1 MNCTRIETWLPLYA
15 SSDLPALQLAQVR
28 AHLAQ
33 CESCAASAEEFVA
46 AHEWLRHV
54 AAPQFD
60 EAFYADLR
68 YAVRQELASQPV
80 RSMWLRLLW
89 LKPCAV
95 AAAVLLL
102 AIFSLRLFQTK
113 GVPRSDIVK
122 TLTSPQQPDAA
133 RAPMPLTNQL
143 AQTQKAV
150 MTPRRIVRQ
159 RVRAVPQAETAPAEI
174 VASAEPAPAPNTA
187 EPEMLRIEM
196 QTADPNIRIIWLTPK
211 TTNASVDVSAG
222 SLTR

>member
-15 SSDLPALQLAQVR
+15 SADLPALQLAQVR

-33 CESCAASAEEFVA
+33 CESCAASAEEFA
-46 AHEWLRHV
+46 ATNEWLRQV
-54 AAPQFD
+54 AAPEFD
-60 EAFYADLR
+60 DAFYADLR
-68 YAVRQELASQPV
+68 YAVRQELAAEPV
-80 RSMWLRLLW
+80 RSMWWRLPW

-122 TLTSPQQPDAA
+122 TPASPQPPDAA

-143 AQTQKAV
+143 AQTRKAV
-150 MTPRRIVRQ
+150 MTPRRIARQ
-159 RVRAVPQAETAPAEI
+159 RVRAVPQPETAPAVI
-174 VASAEPAPAPNTA
+174 VASAEPAPAANTA

-196 QTADPNIRIIWLTPK
+196 QTADPNIRIIWFAPK
-211 TTNASVDVSAG
+211 LNGANPESNG
-222 SLTR
+222 SK